1 MLENLYK
8 VALDNNLLDIS
19 FAEFE
24 GLMQSNQ
31 NDYTQRLY
39 SALSDRGV
47 DLGTF
52 ENFKNQYT
60 ERNFVEVPQESE
72 EQPTQDATFPL
83 KQYRTNL
90 TKDVEEVQ
98 EKIDEQKTADLFRM
112 INENKAT
119 DEEIK
124 DITTNAENIFKTPQ
138 VDPFGPVG
146 SLTTDSNL
154 FKPLGF

>member
-47 DLGTF
+47 EGLGTF
-52 ENFKNQYT
+52 EDFKNQYT
-60 ERNFVEVPQESE
+60 QRNFVEAPQESE
-72 EQPTQDATFPL
+72 ESRNMQNWKSTRPA
-83 KQYRTNL
+83 
-90 TKDVEEVQ
+90 
-98 EKIDEQKTADLFRM
+98 A
-112 INENKAT
+112 
-119 DEEIK
+119 
-124 DITTNAENIFKTPQ
+124 
-138 VDPFGPVG
+138 
-146 SLTTDSNL
+146 S
-154 FKPLGF
+154 